1 MKWRG
6 FWMFTHALSP
16 SGLRWDVPARGPTG
30 CTAFPK
36 SSNGGKRIA
45 EWSKPEH
52 NAVLPHN
59 WSRPENVI
67 AKSDWPA
74 NGGMPHSWRS
84 KTAVLGFGDGG
95 GRNCGAARIGKPH
108 RHEEKTHT
116 GFAKRGKT
124 SEWVLPDRFPKRL
137 PRELSEMVTHLLP
150 SRPIPFRAVAL
161 LRLPK
166 IV

>member
-1 MKWRG
+1 MGKKREVVKPK
-6 FWMFTHALSP
+6 TAKTRDEVARIL
-16 SGLRWDVPARGPTG
+16 DVHTRTVAEWIAMGCPARGPTG

-36 SSNGGKRIA
+36 SSNGGKSIA
-45 EWSKPEH
+45 AWSKPEH
-52 NAVLPHN
+52 SAVLPHN
-59 WSRPENVI
+59 WSRPENGI
-67 AKSDWPA
+67 DRSDWPA

-95 GRNCGAARIGKPH
+95 GNCGVARIGKPH

-137 PRELSEMVTHLLP
+137 YGNYR
-150 SRPIPFRAVAL
+150 RW
-161 LRLPK
+161 
-166 IV
+166 